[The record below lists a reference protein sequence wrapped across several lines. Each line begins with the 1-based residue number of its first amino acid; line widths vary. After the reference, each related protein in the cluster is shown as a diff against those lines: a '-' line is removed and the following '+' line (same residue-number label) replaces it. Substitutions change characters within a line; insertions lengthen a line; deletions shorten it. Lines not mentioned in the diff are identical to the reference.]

1 MPDEINQENKE
12 FLQYLLA
19 EYNHPISGWDF
30 SYLRDRMIDDTNTLP
45 WEYNTE
51 VVAALQT
58 ARTMLDMGTGGGEF
72 LASLPSLPPITC
84 ATEGYKPNVPIARQ
98 RLEPLG
104 VTVNE
109 IETDQQLAFED
120 DYFDLIINRHESYAP
135 LEVYRIL
142 RPGGLFITQQV
153 GGSNNL
159 ELNKLLGGPPDF
171 GMRFWTSDY
180 AAEELKQASMQIIRQ
195 QEAFSN
201 TLFLDTGAIAYYL
214 KAVPW
219 QISDFSVERYFTAL
233 LHLRDHIQKDGPITI
248 RNHIFFI
255 MARKP

>member
-19 EYNHPISGWDF
+19 EYNYPISGWDF

-51 VVAALQT
+51 VAAALQT
-58 ARTMLDMGTGGGEF
+58 ARSMLDMGTGGGEF

-120 DYFDLIINRHESYAP
+120 DYFDLIINRHASYAP
-135 LEVYRIL
+135 QEVYRIL
-142 RPGGLFITQQV
+142 RPGGLFIT
-153 GGSNNL
+153 
-159 ELNKLLGGPPDF
+159 
-171 GMRFWTSDY
+171 
-180 AAEELKQASMQIIRQ
+180 
-195 QEAFSN
+195 
-201 TLFLDTGAIAYYL
+201 
-214 KAVPW
+214 
-219 QISDFSVERYFTAL
+219 
-233 LHLRDHIQKDGPITI
+233 I
-248 RNHIFFI
+248 RNHFFFI
-255 MARKP
+255 MARKPWYSDSKRT